1 MVNLQ
6 LIQYYKFYSIFIM
19 FIKRK
24 LRKPIEDHFFR
35 HKAIIILGAR
45 QVGKSTLMN
54 LITEQMGQP
63 VLNLNCDDP
72 EVRSLLTDINAS
84 NLRLLLGN
92 FKIIAID
99 EAQRVENI
107 GLVLKRIVD
116 SYPEIQ
122 VLASGSSSLR
132 LKDSINEPLTGRKYE
147 YSMYPISTGEL
158 YDTEGLLQARQ
169 MLESRLIYGSY
180 PDVLTHQEEA
190 KELLRTLADSYL
202 YKDILELDEVRK
214 PVVLQKILVAL
225 ALQLGSEVAYNEVA
239 RTVGSDPKTVERY
252 IDLLEKCFVLYS
264 LPGLSRNMRNELKKT
279 RKIFFYDTGIRNA
292 VLQNYAPLALRND
305 VGALWENFFIT
316 ERIKYN
322 SYKGHHVNYYFWR
335 TTSQQEIDFIE
346 ESDGEFTIFE
356 MKWNESK
363 ASVKFP
369 QSFLDAYHPKECV
382 VITPGNYL
390 EYLL

>member
-1 MVNLQ
+1 ML
-6 LIQYYKFYSIFIM
+6 
-19 FIKRK
+19 IKRA
-24 LRKPIEDHFFR
+24 LTKPIEDHFFKR
-35 HKAIIILGAR
+35 KAIIILGAR

-54 LITEQMGQP
+54 HITNRMDQSL
-63 VLNLNCDDP
+63 LNLNCDDP
-72 EVRSLLTDINAS
+72 EVRNILTNINS
-84 NLRLLLGN
+84 TNLRLLLGN

-116 SYPEIQ
+116 EYPEIQ
-122 VLASGSSSLR
+122 VLASGSSSLH
-132 LKDSINEPLTGRKYE
+132 LKESINEPLTGRKYE
-147 YSMYPISTGEL
+147 YNMYPISSGEL
-158 YDTEGLLQARQ
+158 YATDGLLHTRQ
-169 MLESRLIYGSY
+169 LLESRLIYGSY
-180 PDVLTHQEEA
+180 PDVLTHLEEA

-225 ALQLGSEVAYNEVA
+225 ALQLGSEVVYNEVA

-252 IDLLEKCFVLYS
+252 IDLLEKCFVIYS
-264 LPGLSRNMRNELKKT
+264 LPGLSRNMRNELKKS
-279 RKIFFYDTGIRNA
+279 RKVFFYDNGIRNA
-292 VLQNYAPLALRND
+292 IIQNYAPLALRND
-305 VGALWENFFIT
+305 IGALWENFFIT

-322 SYKGHHVNYYFWR
+322 SYKGRHVNYYFWR
-335 TTSQQEIDFIE
+335 TTSQQEIDLVE
-346 ESDGEFTIFE
+346 ESDGEFTVFE
-356 MKWNESK
+356 MKWNEAK

-369 QSFLDAYHPKECV
+369 KSFIETYSPKECV